1 MAALHD
7 ALAAVTAGI
16 EAAIGD
22 PRVDVASHPGR
33 FTEAELERLILKQ
46 RAVRVGIEQVAEL
59 QTQGPGQVRAQILF
73 AAFVVCGDSLAAPRH
88 QAALALTDT
97 LLAALP
103 YQRWGVSYLT
113 AVLPAASH
121 HRGRERRPMPAIG
134 GRVVGCRARSRIG
147 SSTSIETSPFTPR
160 PPEGVSA
167 RSRRAAH
174 IWTSPSSPGCRR
186 RRPSTPSP
194 PPAWRCGSARR

>member
-113 AVLPAASH
+113 AVLPASLRADNLYSGEINA
-121 HRGRERRPMPAIG
+121 RGVALWALSWQQG
-134 GRVVGCRARSRIG
+134 
-147 SSTSIETSPFTPR
+147 FTN
-160 PPEGVSA
+160 
-167 RSRRAAH
+167 
-174 IWTSPSSPGCRR
+174 TQ
-186 RRPSTPSP
+186 
-194 PPAWRCGSARR
+194 